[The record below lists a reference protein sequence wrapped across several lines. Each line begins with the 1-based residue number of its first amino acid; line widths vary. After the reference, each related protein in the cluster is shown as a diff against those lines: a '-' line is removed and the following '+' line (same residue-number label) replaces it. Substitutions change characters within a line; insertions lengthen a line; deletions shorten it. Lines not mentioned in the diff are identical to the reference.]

1 MDSYVTGTA
10 IRQLREAKHMTQAEL
25 AEKLAVSA
33 KAISKWETAHGL
45 PDISLLEP
53 LAAALGVSVL
63 ELMQGEPV
71 VNRNRSANLLRSKL
85 YVCPLCGNVLHATGQ
100 AVVSCCGITLPPLDI
115 SEADDADEHHQL
127 TLERVEDELFV
138 TIHHPMTKD
147 HYISFIACLTGD
159 KLQLVKLYPEGDAS
173 CRFKITGAGVLYFYC
188 NRHGLMKA
196 PDFRAAARHTPSQ
209 KLHLREPDEGDR
221 EQVMAYREEFLAISS
236 CPLCGNVLHATGQAV
251 VSCCGITL
259 PPLDIS
265 EADDADEH
273 HQLTLERVEDELFV
287 TIHHPMT
294 KDHYISFIACL
305 TGDKLQLV
313 KLYPEGDASC
323 RFKITGAGVLY
334 FYCNR
339 HGLMKAPDFRAAARH
354 TPSQKLHLR
363 EPDEGDREQVMAY
376 REEFLA
382 ISSRLDGTSALDKYD
397 DFGQWLADIRRL
409 KDPATTP
416 AGFVPATQYLALDE
430 QEHLVGMTNLRH
442 HLNDYLLAYGGHIGY
457 SVRPSERKNGYAS
470 QMLRQTLE
478 KAKERGISKVRICC
492 DHYNIAS
499 AKTIQACGGI
509 LEDEMFDSS
518 DGMLTQRYWIENR

>member
-1 MDSYVTGTA
+1 M
-10 IRQLREAKHMTQAEL
+10 
-25 AEKLAVSA
+25 
-33 KAISKWETAHGL
+33 
-45 PDISLLEP
+45 
-53 LAAALGVSVL
+53 
-63 ELMQGEPV
+63 
-71 VNRNRSANLLRSKL
+71 L
-85 YVCPLCGNVLHATGQ
+85 YT
-100 AVVSCCGITLPPLDI
+100 
-115 SEADDADEHHQL
+115 HQL

-159 KLQLVKLYPEGDAS
+159 KLQLVKLYPEGD
-173 CRFKITGAGVLYFYC
+173 T
-188 NRHGLMKA
+188 
-196 PDFRAAARHTPSQ
+196 
-209 KLHLREPDEGDR
+209 
-221 EQVMAYREEFLAISS
+221 
-236 CPLCGNVLHATGQAV
+236 
-251 VSCCGITL
+251 
-259 PPLDIS
+259 
-265 EADDADEH
+265 
-273 HQLTLERVEDELFV
+273 
-287 TIHHPMT
+287 
-294 KDHYISFIACL
+294 
-305 TGDKLQLV
+305 
-313 KLYPEGDASC
+313 SC

-382 ISSRLDGTSALDKYD
+382 ISSRMDGTSALDKYD
-397 DFGQWLADIRRL
+397 DFGQWLANIRKL

-430 QEHLVGMTNLRH
+430 NEHLVGMTNLRH

-470 QMLRQTLE
+470 QMLRLTLE
-478 KAKERGISKVRICC
+478 KAQERGISKVRICC

-499 AKTIQACGGI
+499 AKTIQSNGGV

>member
-33 KAISKWETAHGL
+33 KAISKWETARGL

-100 AVVSCCGITLPPLDI
+100 AVVSCCGITLPP
-115 SEADDADEHHQL
+115 
-127 TLERVEDELFV
+127 
-138 TIHHPMTKD
+138 
-147 HYISFIACLTGD
+147 
-159 KLQLVKLYPEGDAS
+159 QLVKLYPEGDAS

-188 NRHGLMKA
+188 NRHGLMKT
-196 PDFRAAARHTPSQ
+196 PDFRTAARHTP
-209 KLHLREPDEGDR
+209 P
-221 EQVMAYREEFLAISS
+221 
-236 CPLCGNVLHATGQAV
+236 
-251 VSCCGITL
+251 
-259 PPLDIS
+259 
-265 EADDADEH
+265 
-273 HQLTLERVEDELFV
+273 
-287 TIHHPMT
+287 
-294 KDHYISFIACL
+294 
-305 TGDKLQLV
+305 
-313 KLYPEGDASC
+313 
-323 RFKITGAGVLY
+323 
-334 FYCNR
+334 
-339 HGLMKAPDFRAAARH
+339 
-354 TPSQKLHLR
+354 QKLHLR

-397 DFGQWLADIRRL
+397 DFGQWLANIRKL
-409 KDPATTP
+409 KEPATTP

-470 QMLRQTLE
+470 QMLCMTLE

-499 AKTIQACGGI
+499 AKTIQSNGGV

>member
-10 IRQLREAKHMTQAEL
+10 IRQLREAKHLTQAEL

-33 KAISKWETAHGL
+33 KAISKWETARGL
-45 PDISLLEP
+45 PDISAGAAGGGPGRQRARVDAGRTRRQPEP
-53 LAAALGVSVL
+53 FCQLASLQALRL
-63 ELMQGEPV
+63 
-71 VNRNRSANLLRSKL
+71 
-85 YVCPLCGNVLHATGQ
+85 
-100 AVVSCCGITLPPLDI
+100 
-115 SEADDADEHHQL
+115 
-127 TLERVEDELFV
+127 
-138 TIHHPMTKD
+138 
-147 HYISFIACLTGD
+147 
-159 KLQLVKLYPEGDAS
+159 
-173 CRFKITGAGVLYFYC
+173 
-188 NRHGLMKA
+188 
-196 PDFRAAARHTPSQ
+196 
-209 KLHLREPDEGDR
+209 
-221 EQVMAYREEFLAISS
+221 
-236 CPLCGNVLHATGQAV
+236 PLCGNVLHATGQAV

-397 DFGQWLADIRRL
+397 DFGQWLASIRKL

-457 SVRPSERKNGYAS
+457 SVRPRSGRTVTPA
-470 QMLRQTLE
+470 R
-478 KAKERGISKVRICC
+478 C
-492 DHYNIAS
+492 S
-499 AKTIQACGGI
+499 A
-509 LEDEMFDSS
+509 
-518 DGMLTQRYWIENR
+518 